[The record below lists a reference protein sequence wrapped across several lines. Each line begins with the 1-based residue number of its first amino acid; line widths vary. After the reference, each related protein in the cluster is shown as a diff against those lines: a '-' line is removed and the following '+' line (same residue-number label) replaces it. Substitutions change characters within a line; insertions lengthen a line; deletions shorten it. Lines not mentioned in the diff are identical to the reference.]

1 MWVNKLV
8 LLASPLPTSFTTR
21 SDQLRPLEFL
31 QTSLTLPASI
41 SLLRLPVSARN
52 AIPTPTPSSR
62 GDLTHPLR
70 PSSNTTT
77 SMKPSQGSCDEQ
89 NCPTPTPSAVS
100 PCCISCLIISVLR
113 VLSANACRTLCRPG
127 QARAVPPGRDPPSRA
142 GRWSAPGTQGR
153 NSLSP
158 ACIWHID
165 RAVMNPGKQPASAPF
180 AESVNEWVSEW
191 LG

>member
-8 LLASPLPTSFTTR
+8 LLASPLPTSFIAR

-52 AIPTPTPSSR
+52 AIPMPTPPSR

-77 SMKPSQGSCDEQ
+77 SMKPSQGSCDKQ
-89 NCPTPTPSAVS
+89 NCPTPTPSSVS
-100 PCCISCLIISVLR
+100 PCCISCLIIGVLR
-113 VLSANACRTLCRPG
+113 VLSANACRTLCGPG
-127 QARAVPPGRDPPSRA
+127 QARAVPPGRDPTLPSGEA
-142 GRWSAPGTQGR
+142 VSCW
-153 NSLSP
+153 NSGQKLSLP
-158 ACIWHID
+158 
-165 RAVMNPGKQPASAPF
+165 
-180 AESVNEWVSEW
+180 SVCLAHRPRCDEPREANSKCSICGVSE
-191 LG
+191 